1 MPRSYEPLV
10 PQNVGEIMD
19 LLASMMLSSPTFKD
33 SYFVERSIE
42 TEFFALN
49 EGLKLS
55 RKRLGEHRYETL
67 IDLSFRTRA
76 HFEASPEKDSDD
88 ARAGRKLIREMEVI
102 LRGG

>member
-1 MPRSYEPLV
+1 MPRPYEPLV
-10 PQNVGEIMD
+10 PKNVGEIMD
-19 LLASMMLSSPTFKD
+19 LLASMMLSSPTFQD
-33 SYFVERSIE
+33 SYFLERNME

-49 EGLKLS
+49 EGLKLA
-55 RKRLGEHRYETL
+55 RKKLGEQRYETL
-67 IDLSFRTRA
+67 NELSHRMRA

>member
-10 PQNVGEIMD
+10 PKNIGEIMD

-33 SYFVERSIE
+33 SYFLERNIE
-42 TEFFALN
+42 TEFFSLN
-49 EGLKLS
+49 EGLQLS
-55 RKRLGEHRYETL
+55 RKRLGEQRYATL
-67 IDLSFRTRA
+67 IDLSHRMRA
-76 HFEASPEKDSDD
+76 HFEASPEKESDD